1 MHLRR
6 KLIQTLAIVL
16 DNDQEYLATQHYPV
30 PAGVAFVKPGETK
43 SLGKLKAL
51 AT

>member
-16 DNDQEYLATQHYPV
+16 DNEQDYLATQHYPG
-30 PAGVAFVKPGETK
+30 PAGVA
-43 SLGKLKAL
+43 
-51 AT
+51 